1 MRDRLHQY
9 LEALHLNGMAET
21 LDRILNDAE
30 QNAAAPR
37 EVLLRLLQEEARARK
52 ERSLAY
58 RLQQARLPWDWS
70 LDSFPFDQQPSVAA
84 HQIQELASLAFLQRA
99 ENIVFIGP
107 PGTGKTGLAL
117 GLLRE
122 ALLND
127 YRGRFYKAQDL
138 IDELYAS
145 LADQSSSRL
154 IRRLAR
160 YPILLIDELG
170 YLRLKPEQSN
180 ALFKL
185 FDERYQRTAT
195 LITTNLEY
203 GQWYGLFQNKPL
215 VDALLDR
222 LRHHCI
228 TIRLSGP
235 SLRTPTPA

>member
-21 LDRILNDAE
+21 LDRILDDAE

-37 EVLLRLLQEEARARK
+37 AVLLRLLQEEARARK

-170 YLRLKPEQSN
+170 YLSLKPEQSN

-203 GQWYGLFQNKPL
+203 DQWYGLFQNKPL

-228 TIRLSGP
+228 TIRLTGP
-235 SLRTPTPA
+235 SLRTPTAA